1 MIIYIQTWMYVNPI
15 PDSKAMARRTKQEAQ
30 ETRARIID
38 AAEEVF
44 HMKGVANASLE
55 EIASAAQVT
64 RGAIYWHFKDKAELF
79 DAMMQRV
86 VLPVDEMLESTA
98 CCARADPLALLRS
111 ATVDVLLRTARDAR
125 TQRIFDIAYH
135 KCEYVGDASGVRE
148 RHIASQ
154 RQCLKTIEAGFR
166 SCVER
171 GQLPRG
177 VNPQEAAIGAL
188 SLVSGLIANWV
199 LAPKSFSLERHAE
212 SIVDTYFRGLAAAPA
227 ARAPARLAA
236 LTRTRARK

>member
-1 MIIYIQTWMYVNPI
+1 MV
-15 PDSKAMARRTKQEAQ
+15 RRTKEEAQ
-30 ETRARIID
+30 ETRARILD

-44 HMKGVANASLE
+44 HEKGVASASLE
-55 EIASAAQVT
+55 EIASAAEVT

-86 VLPVDEMLESTA
+86 VLPVDEMLESAAGCT
-98 CCARADPLALLRS
+98 RADPLALLRR
-111 ATVDVLLRTARDAR
+111 ATLDVLLRTASCAR

-135 KCEYVGDASGVRE
+135 KCEYVGDATGVRE

-154 RQCLKTIEAGFR
+154 QQCLKTIEAGFR
-166 SCVER
+166 ACVAD
-171 GQLPRG
+171 GQLPTS
-177 VNPQEAAIGAL
+177 VNPQEAAIGAI

-212 SIVDTYFRGLAAAPA
+212 PIVDTYFRGLATAPA
-227 ARAPARLAA
+227 KAVAKPRLVASK
-236 LTRTRARK
+236 RSRQ